1 MPKQISDSRKAAYY
15 IGGAIILGGML
26 LFLSVFVSSFMPLFS
41 VTNEDDIVFSFA
53 GRAIGGFILMGIGDF
68 LQTIGQRGLAGA
80 GVILDPEQS
89 REDLQP
95 YSRMAGGIINDALR
109 ETDLSLGAEPKTVV
123 KIKCRDCDALN
134 DENARFCQQ
143 CGHQI

>member
-1 MPKQISDSRKAAYY
+1 MPNQISDSRKAAYY
-15 IGGAIILGGML
+15 LGGVISLVGVLVFM
-26 LFLSVFVSSFMPLFS
+26 SVFVTTAMNFGNFTNFDGMVFS
-41 VTNEDDIVFSFA
+41 VMCR
-53 GRAIGGFILMGIGDF
+53 GIGGILLINFGKF

-80 GVILDPEQS
+80 GVILDPERA

-95 YSRMAGGIINDALR
+95 YSRMAGGIINDALQ
-109 ETDLSLGAEPKTVV
+109 ETNLNHRAPPETVV

>member
-15 IGGAIILGGML
+15 IGGAISLVGML
-26 LFLSVFVSSFMPLFS
+26 LFMSVFVTSALHFG
-41 VTNEDDIVFSFA
+41 DFA
-53 GRAIGGFILMGIGDF
+53 NFEGRATSEMSRAIGGMILMMVGKF
-68 LQTIGQRGLAGA
+68 LQSIGQRGLAGA
-80 GVILDPEQS
+80 GVILDPEQA

-95 YSRMAGGIINDALR
+95 YSRMAGGIINHALQ
-109 ETDLSLGAEPKTVV
+109 ETSLNPQVPLKTVI

-134 DENARFCQQ
+134 DEDARFCQK